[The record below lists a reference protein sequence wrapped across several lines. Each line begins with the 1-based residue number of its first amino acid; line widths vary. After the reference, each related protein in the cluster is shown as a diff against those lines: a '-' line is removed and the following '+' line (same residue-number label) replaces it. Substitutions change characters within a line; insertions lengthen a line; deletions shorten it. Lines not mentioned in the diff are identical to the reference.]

1 MAVNARNY
9 RGVGIRDKRLRK
21 LSGEAARSLVG
32 DVKRTS
38 EEIANGTAAAGAAS
52 VVHVRYP
59 DGKMVRLQ
67 IDTVK
72 K

>member
-9 RGVGIRDKRLRK
+9 RGVGIRDKRLKK

-32 DVKRTS
+32 DVKRSS
-38 EEIANGTAAAGAAS
+38 EEIANGAPVTGAAS
-52 VVHVRYP
+52 AIRVRYP
-59 DGKMVRLQ
+59 DGKVVRLQ

>member
-21 LSGEAARSLVG
+21 LSGEAARALVG
-32 DVKRTS
+32 DVKRSS
-38 EEIANGTAAAGAAS
+38 EEIANGAAVSGAAS
-52 VVHVRYP
+52 AIKVRYP

>member
-1 MAVNARNY
+1 MASNARNY
-9 RGVGIRDKRLRK
+9 RGVGVRDKRLRK

-38 EEIANGTAAAGAAS
+38 EDIASGSAAAGAAS
-52 VVHVRYP
+52 VLHVRYA
-59 DGKMVRLQ
+59 DGKLVRLQ